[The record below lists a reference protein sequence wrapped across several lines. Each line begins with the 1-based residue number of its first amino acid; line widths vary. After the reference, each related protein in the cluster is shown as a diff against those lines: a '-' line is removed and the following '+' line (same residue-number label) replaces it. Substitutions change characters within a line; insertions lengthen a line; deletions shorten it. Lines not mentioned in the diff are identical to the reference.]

1 MEKLLPCVSL
11 LVSCIMKKSKEKG
24 KLYKLGK
31 KTVYWKPYNMKYII
45 ISCSKFN
52 CLKKIET
59 KIFLSKR
66 NSFALDF

>member
-45 ISCSKFN
+45 ISCR
-52 CLKKIET
+52 KIKLFE
-59 KIFLSKR
+59 K
-66 NSFALDF
+66 D